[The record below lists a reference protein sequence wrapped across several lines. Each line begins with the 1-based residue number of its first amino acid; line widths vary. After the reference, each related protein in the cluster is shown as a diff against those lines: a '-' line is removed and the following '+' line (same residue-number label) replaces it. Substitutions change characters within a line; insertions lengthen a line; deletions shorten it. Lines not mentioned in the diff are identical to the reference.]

1 MARFIDELKRTH
13 SCGELREEHIDQEIV
28 LFGWV
33 QNRRDHGG
41 CIFID
46 LRDRDGLTQVVF
58 DPETTDK
65 AAFETAD
72 KARSEWVLGLRGKVR
87 DRGAKDDGTSLRNPR
102 LATGAIEV
110 IALEATIFNKAETPP
125 FEIEDQITTGEDKR
139 LEYRYLD
146 LRRPALQKN
155 LIMRSKLNHQAR
167 NYFNE

>member
-13 SCGELREEHIDQEIV
+13 TCGELREENIGQEIV

-65 AAFETAD
+65 GAFETAD
-72 KARSEWVLGLRGKVR
+72 KARSEWVLGIRGKVR

-102 LATGAIEV
+102 LATGAIV
-110 IALEATIFNKAETPP
+110 TATSPS
-125 FEIEDQITTGEDKR
+125 TGSSC
-139 LEYRYLD
+139 
-146 LRRPALQKN
+146 A
-155 LIMRSKLNHQAR
+155 AR
-167 NYFNE
+167 WA

>member
-13 SCGELREEHIDQEIV
+13 SCGELREENIDQETV

-65 AAFETAD
+65 AIGQVVDAVM
-72 KARSEWVLGLRGKVR
+72 K
-87 DRGAKDDGTSLRNPR
+87 
-102 LATGAIEV
+102 
-110 IALEATIFNKAETPP
+110 ALE
-125 FEIEDQITTGEDKR
+125 
-139 LEYRYLD
+139 
-146 LRRPALQKN
+146 KN
-155 LIMRSKLNHQAR
+155 GSLPVAS
-167 NYFNE
+167 

>member
-13 SCGELREEHIDQEIV
+13 SCGELREENIDQEIV

-72 KARSEWVLGLRGKVR
+72 RARSEWVLGVRGKVR
-87 DRGAKDDGTSLRNPR
+87 DRGTKDDGTSLRNPR

-125 FEIEDQITTGEDKR
+125 FEIEDKITTGEDKR

-146 LRRPALQKN
+146 LRRPLC
-155 LIMRSKLNHQAR
+155 RR
-167 NYFNE
+167 T

>member
-1 MARFIDELKRTH
+1 VARFIDELKRTH
-13 SCGELREEHIDQEIV
+13 SCGELREENIGQEIV

-65 AAFETAD
+65 KAFETAD
-72 KARSEWVLGLRGKVR
+72 QARSEWVLGVRGKVR
-87 DRGAKDDGTSLRNPR
+87 DRGEKDDGTSLRNPR

-110 IALEATIFNKAETPP
+110 IALEAAVFNKSETPP
-125 FEIEDQITTGEDKR
+125 FEIEDSISTGEE
-139 LEYRYLD
+139 LVPPYPIYG
-146 LRRPALQKN
+146 
-155 LIMRSKLNHQAR
+155 HQ
-167 NYFNE
+167 NDISSFQ

>member
-13 SCGELREEHIDQEIV
+13 SCGELREQHIGEEAV

-58 DPETTDK
+58 DPETTDEQ
-65 AAFETAD
+65 AFRAAD
-72 KARSEWVLGLRGKVR
+72 KARPEWVLGVRGKVR

-102 LATGAIEV
+102 LATGAIEM
-110 IALEATIFNKAETPP
+110 IAHEATVFNKAETPS
-125 FEIEDQITTGEDKR
+125 FEIEDHS
-139 LEYRYLD
+139 
-146 LRRPALQKN
+146 P
-155 LIMRSKLNHQAR
+155 
-167 NYFNE
+167 